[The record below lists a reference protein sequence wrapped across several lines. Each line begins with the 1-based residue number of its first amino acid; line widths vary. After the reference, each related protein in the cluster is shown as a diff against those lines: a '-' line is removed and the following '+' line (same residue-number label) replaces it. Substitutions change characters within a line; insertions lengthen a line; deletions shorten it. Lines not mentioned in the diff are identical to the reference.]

1 MTYQAIAFELDGTL
15 LNPQGQILD
24 SSKQAIQRA
33 RDKGLK
39 IFFITG
45 RHHTAVKPYYHEIN
59 LDTPIICCNGTYVYH
74 PHTHEFSFGNPLSR
88 EQAEKI
94 ISVSEKYQIQL
105 LMYSRDAMNYITL
118 NPHMEKFLKWVESC
132 PAEVRPLVTQ
142 VDDFRTLYTQPGECI
157 WKFVISHPERQNIEK
172 AIAELPPTEFS
183 CEWSWVDRVDVAN
196 NGNSKGGR
204 LLDVLKVW
212 DIDPQNVIGFGDN
225 HNDISM
231 ITAVG
236 LGIAMGNAE
245 EEVKRRAKR
254 ITLSN
259 EEDGIAQVLN
269 EIL

>member
-1 MTYQAIAFELDGTL
+1 MAYQAIAFDLDGTL

-39 IFFITG
+39 IFFVTG
-45 RHHTAVKPYYHEIN
+45 RHHTAVRPYYHEIN
-59 LDTPIICCNGTYVYH
+59 LDTPIICCNGTYVYN

-88 EQAEKI
+88 EQTEKI

-105 LMYSRDAMNYITL
+105 LMYSRDAMNYI
-118 NPHMEKFLKWVESC
+118 M
-132 PAEVRPLVTQ
+132 VTQ
-142 VDDFRTLYTQPGECI
+142 VDDFRTLYTQPDECI
-157 WKFVISHPERQNIEK
+157 WKFVISHPDRQNIEK
-172 AIAELPPTEFS
+172 AIDELPPTEFS

-245 EEVKRRAKR
+245 EEVKRQAKR

>member
-1 MTYQAIAFELDGTL
+1 MPWTILRLTRIWKNS
-15 LNPQGQILD
+15 LNGWKVAQ
-24 SSKQAIQRA
+24 QR
-33 RDKGLK
+33 
-39 IFFITG
+39 
-45 RHHTAVKPYYHEIN
+45 
-59 LDTPIICCNGTYVYH
+59 
-74 PHTHEFSFGNPLSR
+74 
-88 EQAEKI
+88 
-94 ISVSEKYQIQL
+94 
-105 LMYSRDAMNYITL
+105 
-118 NPHMEKFLKWVESC
+118 
-132 PAEVRPLVTQ
+132 
-142 VDDFRTLYTQPGECI
+142 YTQPGECI